1 MNTKERLKSCDNK
14 TLCCIWVGLHLLSR
28 DTKREKSRDFW
39 KELYQ
44 EAEAELESR
53 DIESAY
59 NKLLEDK

>member
-1 MNTKERLKSCDNK
+1 MNTK
-14 TLCCIWVGLHLLSR
+14 
-28 DTKREKSRDFW
+28 KREKSRDFC